1 MSLLRSAMTVGGMT
15 LLSRILGFAR
25 DVLLAALLGAG
36 MVAEAFVVAF
46 RLPNLF
52 RRFFGEGAFNA
63 AFVPLFAKRLE
74 GEGQAAARR
83 FAEEAFAGLLF
94 ILLLLTLVAEVF
106 APAFV
111 YVLAPGFAGN
121 AQKFELAVLLTRIT
135 FPYLL
140 CMSLVALLSGV
151 LNSLHRFAL
160 AAFAPVL
167 LNIVFIMVL
176 VYGWFRA
183 LHGSPEL
190 GVLLAAGVTFAGF
203 AQLLLLWV
211 AAARAGFAIRLRRPR
226 YTEGMRRLVRLGI
239 PGLIAGGITQLNL
252 VISTI
257 IASWQEGAP
266 AWLYY
271 ADRIYQLPLGLVGV
285 AIGVV
290 LLPDVS
296 RRLRAGDDN
305 GVWQAQNRAMEF
317 ALFLTVPAAIALM
330 AMPVLVVQA
339 LFERGAF
346 THADTI
352 ATAQALAAFAAGLP
366 AFVLIKVFSPAF
378 FAREDTRTP
387 MHYAAVSVGL
397 NIALAL
403 ALFPFIRHVGIALAT
418 TVASWVNVLLL
429 GRALRARGWW
439 RADAALRRALPRMLL
454 AAFIMGAV
462 LLAAQ
467 YLLWNGMAANAS
479 QGLVIAALA
488 GMVLLGALVY
498 LALSWK
504 LGVVSRATLRA
515 ALKRPP
521 QDARVSG
528 ENGE

>member
-15 LLSRILGFAR
+15 LLSRLLGFVR
-25 DVLLAALLGAG
+25 DVLMAALLGAG
-36 MVAEAFVVAF
+36 AVAEAFVVAF

-74 GEGQAAARR
+74 GEGEASARQ

-94 ILLLLTLVAEVF
+94 VLLLLTLVAELF
-106 APAFV
+106 APVFV
-111 YVLAPGFAGN
+111 YVLAPGFAAD
-121 AQKFELAVLLTRIT
+121 AQKFDLTVLLTRIT

-167 LNIVFIMVL
+167 LNIVFIAVL
-176 VYGWFRA
+176 LYGWFAA
-183 LHGSPEL
+183 LNGQPRM
-190 GVLLAAGVTFAGF
+190 GVLLAIGVALAGF
-203 AQLLLLWV
+203 LQLALLWI
-211 AAARAGFAIRLRRPR
+211 AAARAGFTIRLRRPR
-226 YTEGMRRLVRLGI
+226 LTPAMKRLVALGI

-257 IASWQEGAP
+257 IASWQQGAP

-271 ADRIYQLPLGLVGV
+271 ADRVYQLPLGLVGV

-290 LLPDVS
+290 LLPQVS
-296 RRLRAGDDN
+296 RALRAGDDAA
-305 GVWQAQNRAMEF
+305 VHDSQNRAMEF
-317 ALFLTVPAAIALM
+317 AMFLTIPAALALM
-330 AMPVLVVQA
+330 AIPVPVVAA

-346 THADTI
+346 THADTL

-378 FAREDTRTP
+378 FAREDTQTP
-387 MHYAAVSVGL
+387 MRYAATSVII
-397 NIALAL
+397 NIALAM
-403 ALFPFIRHVGIALAT
+403 ALFPFIKHVDIALAT

-429 GRALRARGWW
+429 GRALHARGYW
-439 RADAALRRALPRMLL
+439 RADAQARRNLPLMLLAALAMALALLAANHYLLSSGLFAPQVSTWHRVGLLAGLVLAGAALYLGLSFKLGVMSRAMLRRAL
-454 AAFIMGAV
+454 
-462 LLAAQ
+462 
-467 YLLWNGMAANAS
+467 
-479 QGLVIAALA
+479 
-488 GMVLLGALVY
+488 
-498 LALSWK
+498 
-504 LGVVSRATLRA
+504 SRR
-515 ALKRPP
+515 
-521 QDARVSG
+521 
-528 ENGE
+528 

>member
-1 MSLLRSAMTVGGMT
+1 MALLRSAMTVGGMT
-15 LLSRILGFAR
+15 LLSRLLGFVR
-25 DVLLAALLGAG
+25 DVLMAALLGAG
-36 MVAEAFVVAF
+36 AVAEAFVVAF

-63 AFVPLFAKRLE
+63 AFVPLFARRLE
-74 GEGQAAARR
+74 GEGAESARR

-94 ILLLLTLVAEVF
+94 ILLLLTIVAEIF
-106 APAFV
+106 APWFV
-111 YVLAPGFAGN
+111 LVLAPGFA
-121 AQKFELAVLLTRIT
+121 ADEEKFALTVLLTRIT

-151 LNSLHRFAL
+151 LNSLRRFAL

-167 LNIVFIMVL
+167 LNIVFIVVL
-176 VYGWFRA
+176 IYGWLAA
-183 LHGSPEL
+183 LGGQPRM
-190 GVLLAAGVTFAGF
+190 GVLLAAAVALAGF
-203 AQLLLLWV
+203 LQLALLWV

-226 YTEGMRRLVRLGI
+226 YTPAMKRLVKLGI

-271 ADRIYQLPLGLVGV
+271 ADRVYQLPLGLVGV

-290 LLPDVS
+290 LLPEIS
-296 RRLRAGDDN
+296 RRLRAEDHA
-305 GVWQAQNRAMEF
+305 GVREAQNRAMQF
-317 ALFLTVPAAIALM
+317 ALFLTVPAALALM
-330 AMPVLVVQA
+330 AMPLAVVNV

-352 ATAQALAAFAAGLP
+352 ATAQALAAFASGLP

-387 MHYAAVSVGL
+387 MRFAAVSVGL

-403 ALFPFIRHVGIALAT
+403 ALFPFFGHVGIAVAT
-418 TVASWVNVLLL
+418 SAASWVNVLLL
-429 GRALRARGWW
+429 GRALQRHGYWHT
-439 RADAALRRALPRMLL
+439 DASLRHALPRMLL
-454 AAFIMGAV
+454 AALVMGAG

-467 YLLWNGMAANAS
+467 RALLEWFTPGTELMMRIGLLAA
-479 QGLVIAALA
+479 LVLA
-488 GMVLLGALVY
+488 GMLVY
-498 LALSWK
+498 LMLARL
-504 LGVVSRATLRA
+504 LGIMNAEMLRA
-515 ALKRPP
+515 ALRRTPAAEK
-521 QDARVSG
+521 
-528 ENGE
+528 

>member
-1 MSLLRSAMTVGGMT
+1 MSLVRSAMTVGGMT
-15 LLSRILGFAR
+15 LLSRLLGFVR
-25 DVLLAALLGAG
+25 DVLMAALLGAG
-36 MVAEAFVVAF
+36 AVAEAFVVAF

-63 AFVPLFAKRLE
+63 AFVPLFAKKLE
-74 GEGQAAARR
+74 GDGAAAARQ

-94 ILLLLTLVAEVF
+94 ILLLLTLLAEIF

-111 YVLAPGFAGN
+111 YVLAPGFA
-121 AQKFELAVLLTRIT
+121 ADAAKFELTVLLTRIT

-167 LNIVFIMVL
+167 LNIVFIAVL
-176 VYGWFRA
+176 LYGWFATLNGQPRM
-183 LHGSPEL
+183 
-190 GVLLAAGVTFAGF
+190 GVLLATAVAVAGF
-203 AQLLLLWV
+203 LQLALLWI
-211 AAARAGFAIRLRRPR
+211 AAARAGFAIRLTRPR
-226 YTEGMRRLVRLGI
+226 FTPAMKRLVALGV

-290 LLPDVS
+290 LLPEVS
-296 RRLRAGDDN
+296 RRLRAGDGE
-305 GVWQAQNRAMEF
+305 GVHDSQNRAMEF
-317 ALFLTVPAAIALM
+317 ALFLTLPAALALM
-330 AMPVLVVQA
+330 AMPVPVVSV

-346 THADTI
+346 THADTQ
-352 ATAQALAAFAAGLP
+352 ATAAALAAFAAGLP

-387 MHYAAVSVGL
+387 MQYAAISVGL

-403 ALFPFIRHVGIALAT
+403 ALFPLIHHVGIALAT
-418 TVASWVNVLLL
+418 TIASWANVLLL
-429 GRALRARGWW
+429 GRTLQARGYWQT
-439 RADAALRRALPRMLL
+439 DAQLRRALPRML
-454 AAFIMGAV
+454 V
-462 LLAAQ
+462 
-467 YLLWNGMAANAS
+467 
-479 QGLVIAALA
+479 AALA
-488 GMVLLGALVY
+488 MGLALLLANHYLITHFTPGVSTWWKVLLLAGLVLSGAALY
-498 LALSWK
+498 LGLSAWM
-504 LGVVSRATLRA
+504 GIISRAMLRR
-515 ALKRPP
+515 ALRRGP
-521 QDARVSG
+521 ASTT
-528 ENGE
+528 